1 MTLTVNGEARTVAE
15 GLTLAR
21 LVEELRLVPGRLA
34 CEVNGRVVRRADYA
48 TTPLSPGDAIE
59 IVQMIGGG

>member
-1 MTLTVNGEARTVAE
+1 MTLTVNGERKTVAD
-15 GLTLAR
+15 GLTLTQ

-34 CEVNGRVVRRADYA
+34 SEVNGAVVRRAEYA
-48 TTPLSPGDAIE
+48 TTVLSDGDAIE